1 MNEEP
6 KRANFAKEEGEI
18 VLREHEYD
26 GIQEYD
32 QKLPNWWLF
41 TFYGGVAWLVIYW
54 VLYYNIGFLKSD
66 HDLVTEKITALHKA
80 QLAELEKTL
89 ATLDDSA
96 LVYQWAKNPEL
107 VAAGEVTYLNLCSSC
122 HAADLSATLEV
133 SGQRIPLPGLALN
146 DGQWKFGR
154 RPMDIFKIINDG
166 SPEDSDGYNGAKM
179 QPWSQMLTP
188 KQVAEVTA
196 YIVSMV
202 PGDFLDIP
210 LVGEP

>member
-1 MNEEP
+1 MTEEP

-41 TFYGGVAWLVIYW
+41 TFYGGIAWLVIYW
-54 VLYYNIGFLKSD
+54 VLYYNIGALKSD
-66 HDLVTEKITALHKA
+66 HDLVTEKITALHKV

-96 LVYQWAKNPEL
+96 IVHQWAKNPEL
-107 VAAGEVTYLNLCSSC
+107 VAAGEVTYLNFCSSC
-122 HAADLSATLEV
+122 HAADLSATMGE
-133 SGQRIPLPGLALN
+133 IPLPGLALN
-146 DGQWKFGR
+146 DGQWKFGG

-179 QPWSQMLTP
+179 QAWSQMLTP

-196 YIVSMV
+196 YIVAKV

-210 LVGEP
+210 LSGEP